1 MYVFLGLIPESES
14 KTVFRV
20 SVSDVIDS
28 LKFIKPGRW
37 ERKPNEYNKGQHSRE
52 KSCVP

>member
-1 MYVFLGLIPESES
+1 MNVFLGLIPESES
-14 KTVFRV
+14 KAGFRV

-37 ERKPNEYNKGQHSRE
+37 ERKLKEYNKGQHSRE